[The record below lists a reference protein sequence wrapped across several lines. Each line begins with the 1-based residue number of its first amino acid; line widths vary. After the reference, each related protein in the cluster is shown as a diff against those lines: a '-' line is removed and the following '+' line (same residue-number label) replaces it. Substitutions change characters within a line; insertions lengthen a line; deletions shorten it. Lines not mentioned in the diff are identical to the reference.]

1 MEFRVGLGY
10 DIHRLAKGK
19 KLILGGVEIPFSQGI
34 VAHSDGDVLIH
45 ALMDAML
52 GALGLRDIGYFFSPD
67 EESYSGIDSR
77 ELLKKVY
84 AILKENKFE
93 INNIDGVIVAEA
105 PRLSDYI
112 EKMKENIA
120 LILEMP
126 SSRISIKATTCE
138 GIGFIGKG
146 EGIAS
151 WVIVSI
157 IGEGKE

>member
-52 GALGLRDIGYFFSPD
+52 GALGLRDIGYFFSPN